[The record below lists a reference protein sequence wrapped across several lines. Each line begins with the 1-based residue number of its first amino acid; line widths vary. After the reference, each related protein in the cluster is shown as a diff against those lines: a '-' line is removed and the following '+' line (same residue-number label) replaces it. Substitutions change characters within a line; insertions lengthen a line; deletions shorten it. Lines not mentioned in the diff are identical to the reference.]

1 MLEINKKNARI
12 WSMLGMRRVLGF
24 MLNELIKKDGR
35 FMFVTADVARYFGTE
50 EFQSDYPQH
59 YVDVGIAEQNLVTVA
74 AGLQKEGANALA
86 ATYATFITARALDQV
101 RVSLGYMQIPVL
113 LIGVGAGLAEG
124 DLSATHMGLE
134 DVALLRSVPNIR
146 IVEPADCVEL
156 VKTLYKNIKQLCG
169 KPLMAYSIEAAKESG
184 LFSEVFVSTDDA
196 VIEALEK
203 FKEHRKEFDVICI
216 LQPTSPLRIAE
227 DIKNAYQILVE
238 KATVSV
244 VSVCEPDHSPLWCNT
259 IKSDGS
265 IAGFLSRDLGKQ
277 RQELEKYYRLN
288 GAI

>member
-1 MLEINKKNARI
+1 
-12 WSMLGMRRVLGF
+12 
-24 MLNELIKKDGR
+24 
-35 FMFVTADVARYFGTE
+35 
-50 EFQSDYPQH
+50 
-59 YVDVGIAEQNLVTVA
+59 
-74 AGLQKEGANALA
+74 
-86 ATYATFITARALDQV
+86 
-101 RVSLGYMQIPVL
+101 MQIPVL

-184 LFSEVFVSTDDA
+184 LFSEVFVSTDSEHYADIARQYGADVPFLRSESLASDTASTDDA

-216 LQPTSPLRIAE
+216 LQPTSPLRTAE